1 MVARQRFGDLP
12 ARWLARPRHRRA
24 GPWGLRRRP
33 ARRVLA
39 PRAAMTSPADLPG
52 DIHRSSVGA
61 AFTRAAEAP
70 ADPIAL
76 RRQADGIRA
85 AMSYADLL
93 RRARAAASRFSKLLA
108 PGDRLA

>member
-24 GPWGLRRRP
+24 GRRGRRRRA

-61 AFTRAAEAP
+61 AFTRAAEAHP
-70 ADPIAL
+70 DAIAL
-76 RRQADGIRA
+76 RWQADGIPA
-85 AMSYADLL
+85 AMSYADVLG
-93 RRARAAASRFSKLLA
+93 RARTAASRFSK
-108 PGDRLA
+108 